1 MTDTKHHVIYLEH
14 DAEITEAIEKL
25 KKTDFKS
32 VRIVVPTRSPLL
44 QSIVNLKLLKKAA
57 TDSKK
62 ELILVTSDKHA
73 AALAGK
79 VGLLVAKNVKSEAL
93 LPASEPEPTRL
104 KADSNPLTAD
114 IDEATKRRQEDLPIQ
129 RFDEPESKKSAKKGR
144 GKIPNYTKFQV
155 WIWAGAA
162 ILILLIVSWVLAA
175 FLQTA
180 TVKVMASANPQS
192 IQADFIVASSPTG
205 DQVAAQSIETI
216 KELSQSIQ
224 PTGQK
229 DIGSKASGT
238 VTVSNCSESED
249 FTIPAGTGVV
259 TSSKQFVTGSAVLVP
274 GAKFSGGSCS
284 KAGTA
289 QVAISAS
296 ENGDNYNFSQATF
309 AFSGLNK
316 SVTATGTTSGGL
328 SKKITVLSKN
338 DVDTASKTL
347 IDGVKGAVLIELKD
361 KATSEQKIL
370 EESLASSIV
379 STDTT
384 PAIDAEAA
392 SATIKLKVKYVITA
406 ISKTELEKVVARNL
420 QAATDK
426 GDAII
431 DSGLDTATIKIGKDV
446 KAGKQYTLTTTA
458 YTGAKIDTE
467 KLKKDVAGK
476 SKKEV
481 SDIAKQ
487 YPSVTSASVDSWPF
501 ISNMPS
507 SPANITVTVTVQK

>member
-1 MTDTKHHVIYLEH
+1 MPRAKTSPSSPEPVSTPGTGSGIRDHLTLI
-14 DAEITEAIEKL
+14 AEITRE
-25 KKTDFKS
+25 FS
-32 VRIVVPTRSPLL
+32 
-44 QSIVNLKLLKKAA
+44 AA
-57 TDSKK
+57 TDYKTVAHTALERITKSVGA
-62 ELILVTSDKHA
+62 EAASLFLLSDD
-73 AALAGK
+73 G
-79 VGLLVAKNVKSEAL
+79 EAL
-93 LPASEPEPTRL
+93 VCSACHGPV
-104 KADSNPLTAD
+104 D
-114 IDEATKRRQEDLPIQ
+114 I
-129 RFDEPESKKSAKKGR
+129 
-144 GKIPNYTKFQV
+144 
-155 WIWAGAA
+155 
-162 ILILLIVSWVLAA
+162 
-175 FLQTA
+175 
-180 TVKVMASANPQS
+180 
-192 IQADFIVASSPTG
+192 TG
-205 DQVAAQSIETI
+205 
-216 KELSQSIQ
+216 L
-224 PTGQK
+224 
-229 DIGSKASGT
+229 
-238 VTVSNCSESED
+238 N
-249 FTIPAGTGVV
+249 IPAGTGVV